1 MKIKLISTLSVLI
14 ISSSASSAL
23 LDKVAGVINDK
34 VFTLSEINRVKS
46 TIGVRREIAPFIF
59 NKNQYSKTEVL
70 KVLQNSY
77 IIKDKLSEL
86 GFVVSDDSVEGRIKE
101 TEKGLRLNREE
112 LLVFLKS
119 KGLTFNEYFELLR
132 GAMEYNI
139 FNRRIIAPLVTI
151 TDQELKNFY
160 YKQNS
165 KNKALSFK
173 YKLLDFSL
181 PKSKVLKADY
191 KRIPSILNVYK
202 TTGNIPEI
210 YSDIDTNDLGELQG
224 DDLPKELKELLKNTD
239 AKNFTQIYVKDNK
252 LHSFYLVEKDLT
264 ESEDFLRS
272 KNAIYTKIFMNRAD
286 SLSQN
291 WFSRESLNYY
301 ILSNL

>member
-1 MKIKLISTLSVLI
+1 MKIKLISTLATII
-14 ISSSASSAL
+14 ISSSASATL

-34 VFTLSEINRVKS
+34 VFTLSEINRVKG
-46 TIGVRREIAPFIF
+46 TISVRKEIAPFIF
-59 NKNQYSKTEVL
+59 KKNEYSKNEVL
-70 KVLQNSY
+70 KLLQNKY

-119 KGLTFNEYFELLR
+119 KGITFNEYFELLR
-132 GAMEYNI
+132 GAMEFNI

-160 YKQNS
+160 YNQNS

-173 YKLLDFSL
+173 YKLLDFTL
-181 PKSKVLKADY
+181 PASKVLKADFA
-191 KRIPSILNVYK
+191 RIPSILNVYK

-210 YSDIDTNDLGELQG
+210 YSDIDTNDLGEVQG
-224 DDLPKELKELLKNTD
+224 DDLPKELKELLKNSD
-239 AKNFTQIYVKDNK
+239 AQTFTKVYVKDNI
-252 LHSFYLVEKDLT
+252 LHSFYLVQKDLT
-264 ESEDFLRS
+264 ESEDFLRA
-272 KNAIYTKIFMNRAD
+272 KNSIYSQLFMKRAE